1 MLADPSEMNSTPLP
15 TSPSDATPRFGLV
28 SEITAIGAVVVFI
41 ALLGWFKLGDLDSG
55 YHLAYGRNFLDTGR
69 IVTRDPFLYPANVQ
83 DFINANWGAQVIMA
97 GLERAA
103 GPNGL
108 IALRSVLLA
117 VLFAGVAAIVR
128 ELTKS
133 WHAIAWAALL
143 AALGTYERFSMRP
156 ELFSHALLVILV
168 AILVRGESSRRQLV
182 GLGALQVLW
191 VNLHSYFLVGPL
203 VTAAM
208 LAGAAL
214 RRWRRPAEPSR
225 AKSLAILLAVQLAA
239 CLVNPWHVRG
249 ALFPINTLRYLNQ
262 HDVMASGPQ
271 EARASAW
278 SEISEFHSPFKY
290 LGQPINSRTINT
302 YLLLLAL
309 AALGAALLARRGRLG
324 EAFVLLLL
332 AAMSIQMRRNI
343 APFALIAAPLA
354 LAAMH
359 GIIARRLAPIRQT
372 GQILSAVAALL
383 LAGWWSFGIV
393 TGRFYYT
400 ERRITREFG
409 GGYSDVTFLQ
419 DAVTWLSRHEAIQP
433 NLFVDYFSSSNTLLW
448 LPPRYKLFVD
458 TNTFAYPE
466 PVLRAAFDL
475 GLGKL
480 DHKAFLDEHGIHVVL
495 LHAGPDTQPLIR
507 RLAMDVDNWLPVYFD
522 PYAVIY
528 LRRIPEHEALIRDNQ
543 PREEMLN
550 PADWIARARGGPY
563 HRALAL
569 GTMLNVPMT
578 IGWWSAGLALADE
591 ALQLAPDYHEAWYH
605 KAVAEGNLAK
615 AAARR
620 NDWAEM
626 RRRVQ
631 RAVDAAE
638 TVLKYV
644 PDHRG
649 AAMMR
654 DDLRRTLML
663 YSGVGN

>member
-1 MLADPSEMNSTPLP
+1 MKSPTPSSPPTTAPLVEH
-15 TSPSDATPRFGLV
+15 SERFGII
-28 SEITAIGAVVVFI
+28 SEVVAFVVVVGFI

-55 YHLAYGRNFLDTGR
+55 YHLAYGRHFLDTGK
-69 IVTRDPFLYPANVQ
+69 IVTRDPFIVPANSQ
-83 DFINANWGAQVIMA
+83 DFVNANWGAQVVMA
-97 GLERAA
+97 WLERAA

-108 IALRSVLLA
+108 IALRTVLLA
-117 VLFAGVAAIVR
+117 VLFAGVTAIAR
-128 ELTKS
+128 TLTKS
-133 WHAIAWAALL
+133 WHAVAWAALL
-143 AALGTYERFSMRP
+143 AALGAYERFSMRP
-156 ELFSHALLVILV
+156 ELFSHALLVTLV
-168 AILVRGESSRRQLV
+168 AVLVRGGSSRRLLI
-182 GLGALQVLW
+182 GLGAMQVLW

-214 RRWRRPAEPSR
+214 RRWRRPAESSR
-225 AKSLAILLAVQLAA
+225 AKFFATLLAVQLAA
-239 CLVNPWHVRG
+239 CMVNPWHVRG
-249 ALFPINTLRYLNQ
+249 ALFPISTLRYLSQ
-262 HDVMASGPQ
+262 HDVMAAGPQ

-290 LGQPINSRTINT
+290 IGQPINSRTINA

-309 AALGAALLARRGRLG
+309 AAVGVVLLVRRGRLG
-324 EAFVLLLL
+324 EAFVLILL

-343 APFALIAAPLA
+343 APFALIAAPVAVTSLHA
-354 LAAMH
+354 SLSQRLHAMRHAA
-359 GIIARRLAPIRQT
+359 RT
-372 GQILSAVAALL
+372 LSVVAALL
-383 LAGWWSFGIV
+383 GVGYWATSIV
-393 TGRFYYT
+393 SGRFYYT

-409 GGYSDVTFLQ
+409 GGYSDVTFPR
-419 DAVTWLSRHEAIQP
+419 DAVKWLADHPGLQP

-448 LPPRYKLFVD
+448 LPERFKLFVD

-466 PVLRAAFDL
+466 PVLRAAFDV

-480 DHKAFLDEHGIHVVL
+480 DHKTFLDEHGINVVL

-507 RLAMDVDNWLPVYFD
+507 KLAMDVNNWSPVYFD

-528 LRRIPEHEALIRDNQ
+528 LRRIPEHEALIQANQ
-543 PREEMLN
+543 PREDLLN
-550 PADWIARARGGPY
+550 PADWIARAQGGEY
-563 HRALAL
+563 HRALTL

-578 IGWWSAGLALADE
+578 IGWWSAGLTLADE
-591 ALQLAPDYHEAWYH
+591 AIRLAPDYHEAWYH

-620 NDWAEM
+620 NDWMEM

-631 RAVDAAE
+631 RAVDSAE
-638 TVLKYV
+638 TVLKFV

-649 AAMMR
+649 AVMMR